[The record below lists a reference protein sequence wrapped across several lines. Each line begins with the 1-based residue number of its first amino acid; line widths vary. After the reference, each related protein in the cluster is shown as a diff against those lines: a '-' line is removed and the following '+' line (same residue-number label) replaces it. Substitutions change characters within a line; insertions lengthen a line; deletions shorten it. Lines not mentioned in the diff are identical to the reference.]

1 MSKVANM
8 INMVK
13 ILEDN
18 EIHSIK
24 ELSEKLEVSNRM
36 IRVYKEE
43 LEQAG
48 IYINSVRGIYGGY
61 VLDEALS
68 SINIGLNSKEL
79 EVLDDVNIYL
89 VDKKDFKYKNDYY
102 KISKKILD
110 SYMKNEKINNKKK
123 LEKVKE
129 QRDVLKKKYIDIRN
143 AINQKNKVF
152 IKFFSVNTKD
162 TERIIHPA
170 ELFCYNEEWYV
181 AAFCELR
188 NEIRLFDLKNIKEY
202 KILNEKYSKPIN
214 LKKSK

>member
-8 INMVK
+8 INMIK

-24 ELSEKLEVSNRM
+24 ELSDKLEVSKRM

-48 IYINSVRGIYGGY
+48 IYINSIRGIYGGY
-61 VLDEALS
+61 ILDEALS

-79 EVLDDVNIYL
+79 EVLDDVNLYL
-89 VDKKDFKYKNDYY
+89 VDKNDFKYKNDYY
-102 KISKKILD
+102 KTSKKILD
-110 SYMKNEKINNKKK
+110 SYMKNEKRNNKKK
-123 LEKVKE
+123 LEKVNEEKNF
-129 QRDVLKKKYIDIRN
+129 LKKKYIDIRN

-152 IKFFSVNTKD
+152 IKFFSVNSKD

-188 NEIRLFDLKNIKEY
+188 DEIRLFDLKNIKEY
-202 KILNEKYSKPIN
+202 KVLNIKYSKALEI
-214 LKKSK
+214 KRG

>member
-79 EVLDDVNIYL
+79 EVIDDVNLYL

-102 KISKKILD
+102 KVSKKILD
-110 SYMKNEKINNKKK
+110 SYMKNEKMNNKKK
-123 LEKVKE
+123 LKKVKE